1 MTSIKKFLSNMGYQA
16 WASNMD
22 QGMSTP
28 MASSM
33 PSYVAPQMTTL
44 MYPLSNPVYRPRPQ
58 PPYIGPTL

>member
-1 MTSIKKFLSNMGYQA
+1 MISIKKFLSNMRYQA

-33 PSYVAPQMTTL
+33 SSHVAPQMTTP
-44 MYPLSNPVYRPRPQ
+44 MYLLSNPIYRSRPRP
-58 PPYIGPTL
+58 PYTGPTL